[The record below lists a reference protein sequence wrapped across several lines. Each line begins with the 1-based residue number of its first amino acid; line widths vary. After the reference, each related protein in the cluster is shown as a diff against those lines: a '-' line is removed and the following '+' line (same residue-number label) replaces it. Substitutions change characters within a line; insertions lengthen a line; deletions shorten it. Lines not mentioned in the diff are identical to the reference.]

1 MRNLRNF
8 FTAAV
13 MVTMLAFGTTFVNAG
28 IIIRGRDGGDGDDLR
43 SKANDPCVTK
53 VDTKGTINDGIIIR
67 GFGIII
73 RGFTGIII
81 RGLNE
86 EPKVNCGIII
96 RG

>member
-1 MRNLRNF
+1 
-8 FTAAV
+8 

-43 SKANDPCVTK
+43 SKATDTCTTK
-53 VDTKGTINDGIIIR
+53 VDSKMNDGIIIR
-67 GFGIII
+67 GIGIII

-86 EPKVNCGIII
+86 EPTVNCGIII